1 MMNDCLFYCLDE
13 CLRPLS
19 ARLKHVL
26 TEISFLCP
34 LFCAVNSPLIDLEEE
49 IGVPAIEMWLYTVSL
64 SSLLLSSSRPD
75 ILLTQHFK
83 EDLSRYNNALRL
95 RLADD
100 GDTLHKAEK
109 LRCIVYTC
117 LSFLL
122 HRWLTSARL
131 QKDSRTDLYD
141 QLACQV
147 DNLLADASLYRKLM
161 DEFAQ
166 SAVKEKAKGYQS
178 TPLTPEHLFL
188 IVTEALKRAEEVE
201 SAVAITALRAELA
214 ALCTENTVALCTENT
229 VALCAENTA
238 SSAENTALC
247 AENTVALCAEKTVV
261 SSAENREADTEQ
273 DVNSK
278 KFSINQIL
286 MLFEGWVDVP
296 LDSSHVNQ
304 CAIAR
309 LVNRISGWSEESV
322 RVRVANGVNYSGP
335 QGRRDVKLVS
345 SMLDEV
351 NPLYADR
358 IRGNI

>member
-131 QKDSRTDLYD
+131 QKDTRTDLYD

-214 ALCTENTVALCTENT
+214 ALCAENTASSTENT
-229 VALCAENTA
+229 VALCAENT
-238 SSAENTALC
+238 
-247 AENTVALCAEKTVV
+247 VV
-261 SSAENREADTEQ
+261 SSTENREADTAQ

-304 CAIAR
+304 RAMAR
-309 LVNRISGWSEESV
+309 LISRVSGWSEESI

>member
-75 ILLTQHFK
+75 ILLMQHFK

-131 QKDSRTDLYD
+131 QKDTRTDLYD

-214 ALCTENTVALCTENT
+214 ALCTENTVALC
-229 VALCAENTA
+229 AENTA
-238 SSAENTALC
+238 SSAENTVALC
-247 AENTVALCAEKTVV
+247 AENTVV
-261 SSAENREADTEQ
+261 SSAENREADTAQ

-304 CAIAR
+304 RAMAR
-309 LVNRISGWSEESV
+309 LISRVSGWSEESI

>member
-188 IVTEALKRAEEVE
+188 IVTEAFKRAEEVE

-229 VALCAENTA
+229 VALCAENT
-238 SSAENTALC
+238 
-247 AENTVALCAEKTVV
+247 VV
-261 SSAENREADTEQ
+261 SSAENREADTAQ

-304 CAIAR
+304 RAMAR
-309 LVNRISGWSEESV
+309 LISRVSGWSEESI

>member
-229 VALCAENTA
+229 VALCAE
-238 SSAENTALC
+238 
-247 AENTVALCAEKTVV
+247 KTVV
-261 SSAENREADTEQ
+261 SSAENREADTAQ

-304 CAIAR
+304 RAMAR
-309 LVNRISGWSEESV
+309 LISRVSGWSEESI

>member
-131 QKDSRTDLYD
+131 QKDTRTDLYD

-201 SAVAITALRAELA
+201 SAVAITALTCGACCFVCGKHSCFCVPQVRKTQL
-214 ALCTENTVALCTENT
+214 LCVR
-229 VALCAENTA
+229 
-238 SSAENTALC
+238 
-247 AENTVALCAEKTVV
+247 KTQLSPV
-261 SSAENREADTEQ
+261 RKTGR
-273 DVNSK
+273 
-278 KFSINQIL
+278 L
-286 MLFEGWVDVP
+286 TLRRML
-296 LDSSHVNQ
+296 
-304 CAIAR
+304 IAR
-309 LVNRISGWSEESV
+309 SFQS
-322 RVRVANGVNYSGP
+322 
-335 QGRRDVKLVS
+335 
-345 SMLDEV
+345 
-351 NPLYADR
+351 
-358 IRGNI
+358 IRY

>member
-131 QKDSRTDLYD
+131 QKDTRTDLYD

-214 ALCTENTVALCTENT
+214 ALCTENTVALC
-229 VALCAENTA
+229 AENTA
-238 SSAENTALC
+238 SSAENT
-247 AENTVALCAEKTVV
+247 VALCTENTVV
-261 SSAENREADTEQ
+261 SSTENREADTAQ

-304 CAIAR
+304 RAMAR
-309 LVNRISGWSEESV
+309 LISRVSGWSEESI

>member
-131 QKDSRTDLYD
+131 QKDTRTDLYD

-214 ALCTENTVALCTENT
+214 ALCTENTVALC
-229 VALCAENTA
+229 AENTA
-238 SSAENTALC
+238 SSTEN
-247 AENTVALCAEKTVV
+247 TVV
-261 SSAENREADTEQ
+261 SSTENREADTEQ

-304 CAIAR
+304 RAMAR
-309 LVNRISGWSEESV
+309 LISRVSGWSEESI

>member
-131 QKDSRTDLYD
+131 QKDTRTDLYD

-214 ALCTENTVALCTENT
+214 ALCTENTVALC
-229 VALCAENTA
+229 AEN
-238 SSAENTALC
+238 
-247 AENTVALCAEKTVV
+247 TVV
-261 SSAENREADTEQ
+261 SSAENRGADTAQ

-304 CAIAR
+304 RAMAR
-309 LVNRISGWSEESV
+309 LISRVSGWSEESI

>member
-229 VALCAENTA
+229 A
-238 SSAENTALC
+238 SST
-247 AENTVALCAEKTVV
+247 ENTVALCAENTVV
-261 SSAENREADTEQ
+261 SSTENREADTAQ

-304 CAIAR
+304 RAMAR
-309 LVNRISGWSEESV
+309 LISRVSGWSEESI

>member
-131 QKDSRTDLYD
+131 QKDTRTDLYD

-214 ALCTENTVALCTENT
+214 ALCAENTASSTENT
-229 VALCAENTA
+229 VALCAEN
-238 SSAENTALC
+238 
-247 AENTVALCAEKTVV
+247 TVV
-261 SSAENREADTEQ
+261 SSAENREADTAQ

-304 CAIAR
+304 RAMAR
-309 LVNRISGWSEESV
+309 LISRVSGWSEESI

>member
-131 QKDSRTDLYD
+131 QKDTRTDLYD

-214 ALCTENTVALCTENT
+214 ALCAENTALCAENT
-229 VALCAENTA
+229 EALCAENTA
-238 SSAENTALC
+238 SSAENT
-247 AENTVALCAEKTVV
+247 VV
-261 SSAENREADTEQ
+261 SSTENREADTAQ

-304 CAIAR
+304 RAMAR
-309 LVNRISGWSEESV
+309 LISRVSGWSEESI

>member
-131 QKDSRTDLYD
+131 QKDARTDLYD

-214 ALCTENTVALCTENT
+214 ALCTENTVALCAENT
-229 VALCAENTA
+229 VALCAEN
-238 SSAENTALC
+238 
-247 AENTVALCAEKTVV
+247 TVV
-261 SSAENREADTEQ
+261 SSAENREADTAQ

-304 CAIAR
+304 RAMAR
-309 LVNRISGWSEESV
+309 LISRVSGWSEESI

>member
-131 QKDSRTDLYD
+131 QKDTRTDLYD

-178 TPLTPEHLFL
+178 TPLIPEHLFL

-229 VALCAENTA
+229 A
-238 SSAENTALC
+238 SSAEN
-247 AENTVALCAEKTVV
+247 TVV
-261 SSAENREADTEQ
+261 SSAENREADTAQ

-304 CAIAR
+304 RAMAR
-309 LVNRISGWSEESV
+309 LISRVSGWSEESI

>member
-229 VALCAENTA
+229 VALCAE
-238 SSAENTALC
+238 
-247 AENTVALCAEKTVV
+247 KTVV
-261 SSAENREADTEQ
+261 SSTENREADTAQ

-304 CAIAR
+304 RAMAR
-309 LVNRISGWSEESV
+309 LISRVSGWSEESI

>member
-75 ILLTQHFK
+75 ILLMQHFK

-131 QKDSRTDLYD
+131 QKDTRTDLYD

-214 ALCTENTVALCTENT
+214 ALCTENTVALC
-229 VALCAENTA
+229 AENTA
-238 SSAENTALC
+238 SST
-247 AENTVALCAEKTVV
+247 ENTVALCAEKTVV
-261 SSAENREADTEQ
+261 SSAENREADTAQ

-304 CAIAR
+304 RAMAR
-309 LVNRISGWSEESV
+309 LISRVSGWSEESI

>member
-131 QKDSRTDLYD
+131 QKDTRTDLYD

-201 SAVAITALRAELA
+201 SAVAITAL
-214 ALCTENTVALCTENT
+214 
-229 VALCAENTA
+229 CAENTA
-238 SSAENTALC
+238 SSAENTVALC
-247 AENTVALCAEKTVV
+247 AENTVV
-261 SSAENREADTEQ
+261 SSTENREADTAQ

-286 MLFEGWVDVP
+286 MLFESWFDVP

>member
-131 QKDSRTDLYD
+131 QKDARTDLYD

-214 ALCTENTVALCTENT
+214 ALCTENTASSAENTASSTENT
-229 VALCAENTA
+229 VALCAENT
-238 SSAENTALC
+238 
-247 AENTVALCAEKTVV
+247 VV
-261 SSAENREADTEQ
+261 SSTENREADTAQ

-304 CAIAR
+304 RAMAR
-309 LVNRISGWSEESV
+309 LISRVSGWSEESI

>member
-131 QKDSRTDLYD
+131 QKDARTDLYD

-214 ALCTENTVALCTENT
+214 ALCTENTVALC
-229 VALCAENTA
+229 AEN
-238 SSAENTALC
+238 
-247 AENTVALCAEKTVV
+247 TVV
-261 SSAENREADTEQ
+261 SSAENREADTAQ

-304 CAIAR
+304 RAMAR
-309 LVNRISGWSEESV
+309 LISRVSGWSEESI

>member
-131 QKDSRTDLYD
+131 QKDTRTDLYD

-229 VALCAENTA
+229 ASSAENTVALCAENTA
-238 SSAENTALC
+238 SSAEN
-247 AENTVALCAEKTVV
+247 
-261 SSAENREADTEQ
+261 READTAQ

-304 CAIAR
+304 RAMAR
-309 LVNRISGWSEESV
+309 LISRVSGWSEESI

>member
-214 ALCTENTVALCTENT
+214 ALCAENTASSAENT
-229 VALCAENTA
+229 VALCAENTVV
-238 SSAENTALC
+238 SS
-247 AENTVALCAEKTVV
+247 AEKTVV
-261 SSAENREADTEQ
+261 SSAENREADTAQ

-304 CAIAR
+304 RAMAR
-309 LVNRISGWSEESV
+309 LISRVSGWSEESI

>member
-109 LRCIVYTC
+109 LRCFVYTC

-131 QKDSRTDLYD
+131 QKDTRTDLYD

-229 VALCAENTA
+229 A
-238 SSAENTALC
+238 SSAEN
-247 AENTVALCAEKTVV
+247 TVV
-261 SSAENREADTEQ
+261 SSAENREADTAQ

-304 CAIAR
+304 RAMAR
-309 LVNRISGWSEESV
+309 LISRVSGWSEESI

>member
-131 QKDSRTDLYD
+131 QKDTRTDLYD

-214 ALCTENTVALCTENT
+214 ALCTENTVALC
-229 VALCAENTA
+229 
-238 SSAENTALC
+238 
-247 AENTVALCAEKTVV
+247 AENTVV
-261 SSAENREADTEQ
+261 SSTENREADTAQ

-304 CAIAR
+304 RAMAR
-309 LVNRISGWSEESV
+309 LISRVSGWSEESI

-351 NPLYADR
+351 NSLYADR

>member
-131 QKDSRTDLYD
+131 QKDTRTDLYD

-229 VALCAENTA
+229 A
-238 SSAENTALC
+238 SS
-247 AENTVALCAEKTVV
+247 AENTVALCAE
-261 SSAENREADTEQ
+261 NREADTAQ

-304 CAIAR
+304 RAMAR
-309 LVNRISGWSEESV
+309 LISRVSGWSEESI

>member
-131 QKDSRTDLYD
+131 QKDTRTDLYD

-214 ALCTENTVALCTENT
+214 ALCTENTVALC
-229 VALCAENTA
+229 AENTA
-238 SSAENTALC
+238 SSAENTVALC
-247 AENTVALCAEKTVV
+247 AENTVV
-261 SSAENREADTEQ
+261 SSAENREADTAQ

-304 CAIAR
+304 RAMAR
-309 LVNRISGWSEESV
+309 LISRVSGWSEESI

>member
-131 QKDSRTDLYD
+131 QKDTRTDLYD

-214 ALCTENTVALCTENT
+214 ALCTENTVALC
-229 VALCAENTA
+229 AENTA
-238 SSAENTALC
+238 SS

-261 SSAENREADTEQ
+261 SSTENREADTAQ

-304 CAIAR
+304 RAMAR
-309 LVNRISGWSEESV
+309 LISRVSGWSEESI

>member
-214 ALCTENTVALCTENT
+214 ALCAENT

-238 SSAENTALC
+238 SSAENTVALC
-247 AENTVALCAEKTVV
+247 AENTVV
-261 SSAENREADTEQ
+261 SSAENREADTAQ

-304 CAIAR
+304 RAMAR
-309 LVNRISGWSEESV
+309 LISRVSGWSEESI

>member
-214 ALCTENTVALCTENT
+214 ALCTENTVALC
-229 VALCAENTA
+229 AENTA
-238 SSAENTALC
+238 SSAENTVALC
-247 AENTVALCAEKTVV
+247 AENTVV
-261 SSAENREADTEQ
+261 SSAENREADTAQ

-304 CAIAR
+304 RAMAR
-309 LVNRISGWSEESV
+309 LISRVSGWSEESI

>member
-214 ALCTENTVALCTENT
+214 ALCTENT
-229 VALCAENTA
+229 A
-238 SSAENTALC
+238 SS

-304 CAIAR
+304 RAMAR
-309 LVNRISGWSEESV
+309 LISRVSGWSEESI

>member
-131 QKDSRTDLYD
+131 QKDARTDLYD

-214 ALCTENTVALCTENT
+214 ALCAENT
-229 VALCAENTA
+229 VALCAEN
-238 SSAENTALC
+238 
-247 AENTVALCAEKTVV
+247 TVV
-261 SSAENREADTEQ
+261 SSAENREADTAQ

-304 CAIAR
+304 RAMAR
-309 LVNRISGWSEESV
+309 LISRVSGWSEESI

>member
-131 QKDSRTDLYD
+131 QKDTRTDLYD

-214 ALCTENTVALCTENT
+214 ALCAENT

-238 SSAENTALC
+238 SSAENTVALC
-247 AENTVALCAEKTVV
+247 AENTVV
-261 SSAENREADTEQ
+261 SSTENREADTAQ

-304 CAIAR
+304 RAMAR
-309 LVNRISGWSEESV
+309 LISRVSGWSEESI

>member
-1 MMNDCLFYCLDE
+1 
-13 CLRPLS
+13 
-19 ARLKHVL
+19 
-26 TEISFLCP
+26 
-34 LFCAVNSPLIDLEEE
+34 
-49 IGVPAIEMWLYTVSL
+49 MWLYTVSL

-131 QKDSRTDLYD
+131 QKDTRTDLYD

-214 ALCTENTVALCTENT
+214 TLCTENT

-247 AENTVALCAEKTVV
+247 TENTVALCAENTVV
-261 SSAENREADTEQ
+261 SSAENREADTAQ

-304 CAIAR
+304 RAMAR
-309 LVNRISGWSEESV
+309 LISRVSGWSEESI

>member
-131 QKDSRTDLYD
+131 QKDTRTDLYD

-166 SAVKEKAKGYQS
+166 SAVNEKAKGYQS

-214 ALCTENTVALCTENT
+214 ALCTENTVALCAENTASSAENT
-229 VALCAENTA
+229 VALCAENT
-238 SSAENTALC
+238 
-247 AENTVALCAEKTVV
+247 VV
-261 SSAENREADTEQ
+261 SSTENREADTAQ

-304 CAIAR
+304 RAMAR
-309 LVNRISGWSEESV
+309 LISRVSGWSEESI

>member
-131 QKDSRTDLYD
+131 QKDTRTDLYD

-214 ALCTENTVALCTENT
+214 ALCTENTVALC
-229 VALCAENTA
+229 
-238 SSAENTALC
+238 
-247 AENTVALCAEKTVV
+247 AENTVV
-261 SSAENREADTEQ
+261 SSTENREADTAQ

-304 CAIAR
+304 RAMAR
-309 LVNRISGWSEESV
+309 LISRVSGWSEESI

>member
-214 ALCTENTVALCTENT
+214 ALC
-229 VALCAENTA
+229 AEN
-238 SSAENTALC
+238 
-247 AENTVALCAEKTVV
+247 TVV
-261 SSAENREADTEQ
+261 SSAENREADTAQ

-304 CAIAR
+304 RAMAR
-309 LVNRISGWSEESV
+309 LISRVSGWSEESI

>member
-1 MMNDCLFYCLDE
+1 MNDCLFYCLDE

-131 QKDSRTDLYD
+131 QKDTRTDLYD

-214 ALCTENTVALCTENT
+214 ALCAENT

-238 SSAENTALC
+238 SSAENTVALC
-247 AENTVALCAEKTVV
+247 AENTVV
-261 SSAENREADTEQ
+261 SSAENREADTAQ

-304 CAIAR
+304 RAMAR
-309 LVNRISGWSEESV
+309 LISRVSGWSEESI

>member
-75 ILLTQHFK
+75 ILLMQHFK

-131 QKDSRTDLYD
+131 QKDTRTDLYD

-214 ALCTENTVALCTENT
+214 ALCTENTVALC
-229 VALCAENTA
+229 AEN
-238 SSAENTALC
+238 
-247 AENTVALCAEKTVV
+247 TVV
-261 SSAENREADTEQ
+261 SSAENREADTAQ

-304 CAIAR
+304 RAMAR
-309 LVNRISGWSEESV
+309 LISRVSGWSEESI

>member
-131 QKDSRTDLYD
+131 QKDTRTDLYD

-214 ALCTENTVALCTENT
+214 ALCTENTVALCAENTASSTENT
-229 VALCAENTA
+229 VALCAENT
-238 SSAENTALC
+238 
-247 AENTVALCAEKTVV
+247 VV
-261 SSAENREADTEQ
+261 SSTENREADTAQ

-304 CAIAR
+304 RAMAR
-309 LVNRISGWSEESV
+309 LISRVSGWSEESI

>member
-214 ALCTENTVALCTENT
+214 ALC
-229 VALCAENTA
+229 
-238 SSAENTALC
+238 
-247 AENTVALCAEKTVV
+247 AENTVV
-261 SSAENREADTEQ
+261 SSTENREADTAQ

-304 CAIAR
+304 RAMAR
-309 LVNRISGWSEESV
+309 LISRVSGWSEESI

>member
-214 ALCTENTVALCTENT
+214 ALCTENTVALC
-229 VALCAENTA
+229 AEN
-238 SSAENTALC
+238 
-247 AENTVALCAEKTVV
+247 TVV
-261 SSAENREADTEQ
+261 SSAENREADTAQ

-304 CAIAR
+304 RAMAR
-309 LVNRISGWSEESV
+309 LISRVSGWSEESI

>member
-49 IGVPAIEMWLYTVSL
+49 IGVSAIEMWLYTVSL

-131 QKDSRTDLYD
+131 QKDTRTDLYD

-166 SAVKEKAKGYQS
+166 SVVKEKAKGYQS

-214 ALCTENTVALCTENT
+214 ALCTENTVALC
-229 VALCAENTA
+229 
-238 SSAENTALC
+238 
-247 AENTVALCAEKTVV
+247 AENTVV
-261 SSAENREADTEQ
+261 SSTENMEADTAQ

-278 KFSINQIL
+278 KFSINQVL
-286 MLFEGWVDVP
+286 MLIESWIDVP

-309 LVNRISGWSEESV
+309 LVNRISGWSEESI